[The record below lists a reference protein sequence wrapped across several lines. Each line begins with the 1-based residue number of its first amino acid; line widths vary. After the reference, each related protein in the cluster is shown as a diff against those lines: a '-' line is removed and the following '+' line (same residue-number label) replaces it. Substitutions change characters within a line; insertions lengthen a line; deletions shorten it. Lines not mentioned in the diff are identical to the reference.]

1 MIIPIPGLDVK
12 VRLAERVATVD
23 TQYDIVDFGAQHA
36 DGSIDSLAVG
46 GSFASLKSLATKL
59 DERKD
64 KRNAEAVAAEDSVC
78 VEAEAVAGA

>member
-12 VRLAERVATVD
+12 VRMAERVETVD
-23 TQYDIVDFGAQHA
+23 NQYDIIDFGAQHA

-64 KRNAEAVAAEDSVC
+64 KRNAEAAAAEDSVC
-78 VEAEAVAGA
+78 VEAEAVAGS